1 MLPSARGTAVAATP
15 GDLVGGKPLRSR
27 RVELSTE
34 LVVRESTAPVV

>member
-1 MLPSARGTAVAATP
+1 MGRTAAAML

-34 LVVRESTAPVV
+34 LVVRESTAPPARPRS